1 VEVDMALEKKYI
13 RDGRNKI
20 IGSVTDGYAQDT
32 SIVRDADGHVLG
44 RTSGLFNTTR
54 RTDGSIVSI
63 NSADPGLLI
72 PKK

>member
-1 VEVDMALEKKYI
+1 MALEKKYI

-20 IGSVTDGYAQDT
+20 IGSVTDGYAQDVA
-32 SIVRDADGHVLG
+32 IVRDGEGRMLG

>member
-1 VEVDMALEKKYI
+1 MALEKKYI

-32 SIVRDADGHVLG
+32 SIVRDGEGRMLG
-44 RTSGLFNTTR
+44 RTNGLFNTTR

>member
-1 VEVDMALEKKYI
+1 MSLEKKYI
-13 RDGRNKI
+13 RNGQNKI
-20 IGSVTDGYAQDT
+20 IGSVTDGYAQDVT
-32 SIVRDADGHVLG
+32 IVRDGEGRMLG
-44 RTSGLFNTTR
+44 RTSGLFNTAR

>member
-1 VEVDMALEKKYI
+1 MALEKKYV
-13 RDGRNKI
+13 RDGQNRI

-32 SIVRDADGHVLG
+32 SIVRDGEGRMLG

-63 NSADPGLLI
+63 NSSDPGLLI

>member
-1 VEVDMALEKKYI
+1 MALEKKYI
-13 RDGRNKI
+13 RDGQNKI
-20 IGSVTDGYAQDT
+20 IGSVTDGYAQDVT
-32 SIVRDADGHVLG
+32 IVRDGEGRMLG

-72 PKK
+72 PK